1 MVIFVDDHHPAHD
14 HVFGDGQA
22 KINLLGAGGTPG
34 LIWTE
39 GMTRG
44 EVRQAMRIVI
54 DQQALLLAR
63 WEDIHGRVD

>member
-1 MVIFVDDHHPAHD
+1 
-14 HVFGDGQA
+14 
-22 KINLLGAGGTPG
+22 
-34 LIWTE
+34 
-39 GMTRG
+39 MTRG